1 MRSSQWW
8 NLKSESLSP
17 SSWVRLKETRSL
29 SSLYER
35 WHDPPRVCLNENIG
49 KTQIVQ
55 SIDGMGD
62 SDDFLLNKVGEG
74 GSNNWFQQSRSPNC
88 QYWGLFSRSLL
99 NLLTQHGFW
108 REYPTHQELIL
119 LISIYFP
126 QCGSLKTLGNQYLM
140 TFSPSRRYSNR
151 CRVQGNLRPWF
162 DSIFWLKFVR

>member
-1 MRSSQWW
+1 M
-8 NLKSESLSP
+8 
-17 SSWVRLKETRSL
+17 VRPPLGL
-29 SSLYER
+29 FER
-35 WHDPPRVCLNENIG
+35 KYRKKP
-49 KTQIVQ
+49 QIVQ

-62 SDDFLLNKVGEG
+62 SEDFLLNKVGEG

-88 QYWGLFSRSLL
+88 QYWGLFSCSLL

-126 QCGSLKTLGNQYLM
+126 QCGSLKTLGNQM

-151 CRVQGNLRPWF
+151 CRVQGNLRPKGVL
-162 DSIFWLKFVR
+162 DFWLDFNVTDLKILIFKEHPAPFQSY